1 MRTRNNARAS
11 YATESFDDKIGGQ
24 VSRASGIYF
33 TRECQ
38 DGDRA
43 LPRSPISRKL
53 LRSSWSRERDIVA
66 TRSRRKRRII
76 YLHPR
81 FPDESVSL
89 HDKILLRFEYTSKC
103 VTAVL
108 LARETYIMSFT
119 LLRRRVFFAEK
130 ISMES
135 AICAS
140 CMREVESIHDAHS
153 IVVVDHTC
161 WLYRPEDYG
170 VQLHLSFQDSPR

>member
-1 MRTRNNARAS
+1 MRTRNNARAN

-33 TRECQ
+33 TRKCP

-108 LARETYIMSFT
+108 LARRISCLLLCCGGESSLPKKYQWNLRYVHRACVKLKAFHCRRRSHMLVVQTRG
-119 LLRRRVFFAEK
+119 LRRAT
-130 ISMES
+130 S
-135 AICAS
+135 
-140 CMREVESIHDAHS
+140 S
-153 IVVVDHTC
+153 IV
-161 WLYRPEDYG
+161 PG
-170 VQLHLSFQDSPR
+170 